1 MYDNDNDKSTLILV
15 LIFLVPALL
24 IFLMGSSLGYD
35 NGKNTTIKYC
45 IEQPKECKTTYD
57 YLKLQENQK

>member
-1 MYDNDNDKSTLILV
+1 MYDNDNGKSICILFLI
-15 LIFLVPALL
+15 LVPALL

>member
-1 MYDNDNDKSTLILV
+1 MYDNDNDKSIFILFLI
-15 LIFLVPALL
+15 LVPALL
-24 IFLMGSSLGYD
+24 IFVAGSLLGYD

-45 IEQPKECKTTYD
+45 IEQPKECKIQYD

>member
-1 MYDNDNDKSTLILV
+1 MYDNDNDKSIFMLFLILV
-15 LIFLVPALL
+15 PVVF

-57 YLKLQENQK
+57 YLKLQENKK

>member
-1 MYDNDNDKSTLILV
+1 MYDDDNDNIILMLFLI
-15 LIFLVPALL
+15 LVPALL
-24 IFLMGSSLGYD
+24 VFLMGSSLGYD

-57 YLKLQENQK
+57 YLKLQEDQK

>member
-1 MYDNDNDKSTLILV
+1 MYDNDNDISIFIVFLILV
-15 LIFLVPALL
+15 PVVF

-35 NGKNTTIKYC
+35 HGKNTTIKYC
-45 IEQPKECKTTYD
+45 IESPKECKIKYE

>member
-1 MYDNDNDKSTLILV
+1 MYDNDNDKSIFILFLILV
-15 LIFLVPALL
+15 PAFLIFLV
-24 IFLMGSSLGYD
+24 GSSLGYD
-35 NGKNTTIKYC
+35 NGKNTTIRYC

>member
-1 MYDNDNDKSTLILV
+1 MYDNDNDKSIFMLLLILV
-15 LIFLVPALL
+15 PVVF

-57 YLKLQENQK
+57 YLKLQENKK

>member
-1 MYDNDNDKSTLILV
+1 MYDNDNDKGTLILF
-15 LIFLVPALL
+15 LILVPALL

-35 NGKNTTIKYC
+35 NGKNTTIRYC
-45 IEQPKECKTTYD
+45 IENPKECKIQYD